1 MCLFRPFSFFCD
13 LPNQASPFVIYNFP
27 IQKNHPPFLLY
38 LSPYYN
44 PSTYGHILSISPP
57 EHVVS
62 LTVAIRGKITLPFC
76 STLAHIAIPRPT
88 ALGLQTAGT
97 TEHTEG
103 YNFSIK
109 GKKKKE
115 NLSQSNQMHNFH
127 NNFKFN
133 LTLSIEK
140 IVFSQ
145 WHITYGSRLLNKD
158 RERKAL
164 VTNMERELSAII
176 SWLSKSGIKVFL

>member
-1 MCLFRPFSFFCD
+1 
-13 LPNQASPFVIYNFP
+13 
-27 IQKNHPPFLLY
+27 
-38 LSPYYN
+38 
-44 PSTYGHILSISPP
+44 
-57 EHVVS
+57 
-62 LTVAIRGKITLPFC
+62 
-76 STLAHIAIPRPT
+76 
-88 ALGLQTAGT
+88 
-97 TEHTEG
+97 
-103 YNFSIK
+103 
-109 GKKKKE
+109 
-115 NLSQSNQMHNFH
+115 MHNFH

-140 IVFSQ
+140 IVFSW